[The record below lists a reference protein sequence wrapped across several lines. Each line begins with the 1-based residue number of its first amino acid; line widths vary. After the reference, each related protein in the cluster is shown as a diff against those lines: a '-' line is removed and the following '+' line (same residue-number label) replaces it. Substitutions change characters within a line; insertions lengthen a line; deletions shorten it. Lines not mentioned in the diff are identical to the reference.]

1 MREGARGDGVEGG
14 EERMV
19 VCVDGRGEDMVVGS
33 QGKSRHCCWWCQRER
48 RKKRIKV
55 KLRKKK
61 KRERGGHGNRK
72 KLCVAHTSPVESLSV
87 GSPSPAAESKSC
99 LCVRA

>member
-19 VCVDGRGEDMVVGS
+19 VCVDGRGEEMVVGS

-48 RKKRIKV
+48 E
-55 KLRKKK
+55 
-61 KRERGGHGNRK
+61 REEEEAN
-72 KLCVAHTSPVESLSV
+72 
-87 GSPSPAAESKSC
+87 KSEIEEEEEEEEEGE
-99 LCVRA
+99 RRTRQ